1 MLPTASPSATAAF
14 GRPEPG
20 KTMRRVS
27 VVSRLLAS
35 CGVAAALGL
44 TACGQVPG
52 GVSPQISSEY
62 RETVRAFYRGLA
74 ALEVGLLDD
83 AQAQFER
90 AAVLAPDEPAIRA
103 NLAVVHVGFG
113 NEAEAAAH
121 VEAARGLAPDSAEI
135 RFLEAQLAGFQGRF
149 EDAVTGFRQVLEIDP
164 DHLRARYALAQELDR
179 AGDAEAAEA
188 QAQFE
193 AIRDRRPGNLAV
205 LVQHA
210 RVASRRQDLPA
221 LSETVERLRGM
232 TGGWPDLA
240 VTQLEGLSAAIAEG
254 DWRRAATS
262 AQLLRNVLVRLAA
275 FREDQARVSV
285 SAEAI
290 AEPLMRFLRLPSP
303 PATASPRDET
313 LAYAAEPLDPGASE
327 DQAVVVVVPGGEDA
341 PMVFAANGQE
351 ARRLGDPGG
360 GPGFPFPAGPGGG
373 APSGNGLLALDW
385 NGDYRMDLALAGPGG
400 VRLWAR
406 DDAGDGFAEA
416 TPVPADTAGA
426 DSGGAAPVASAALDA
441 YGVWAADTEMD
452 GDVDIV
458 LGPIGGAPAVLRNN
472 ADGTWRRESPFPG
485 VAALR
490 GFGWGDF
497 DRDGDPDAALLDG
510 EGAVHLFENRQAGR
524 FDAAGRVELPA
535 AAVALAV
542 GDLDADGRL
551 DLALLDVAGRLWRGS
566 WTGAA
571 WETSPAA
578 AWDGF
583 PAGAAPGSY
592 RLLLADLDNNGA
604 LDVLASGASGTRLWL
619 ADELSRLDPFDAG
632 VEAEIF
638 AAADLTG
645 DGLLDLVG
653 VRNGEPVRL
662 VGQADAGYGWQQ
674 IRPRAHVAAG
684 DQRINAFGV
693 GGEIEVRAGL
703 LVQKQV
709 LTGAPVHFG
718 LGAQTQADVTR
729 ISWPNGVTQADFEFA
744 ANQVIAAEQRLK
756 GSCPWLFAH
765 DGTRMRFVTDFIWRS
780 PLGLRINA
788 QDTADVATTE
798 DRVLIRGDLLAAVD
812 GEYDLRITA
821 DLWETHFFDHVS
833 LLVVDHPPDT
843 EVWVDERFARDPVSL
858 DTIVTGP
865 PRTVTRVWDDAGADV
880 SELVAKRDHRYV
892 ASFDE
897 GAHQGVARPHY
908 LEVELDEVVETWDAV
923 SLLAYGWV
931 YPTDSS
937 INVALGQGKHP
948 VPRGVAL
955 EALDAKGRW
964 VVVHPDLGFPAG
976 KLKTMVVDVPRLPDG
991 RRPRRLRLRTNLEI
1005 YWDWIAQA
1013 PRLDPGLRRETR
1025 LAPAVADLR
1034 FRGYSRTDI
1043 LGPRGLEVPRYEVAN
1058 TRPRWR
1064 DLVGFHTRFGDVREL
1079 LAGVDDRYVIMNAG
1093 DEMRLRFAAPPPP
1106 EAGWRRDFVLIGDGW
1121 VKDGDFNTTHAKTV
1135 GPLPSHDQPV
1145 YDPAASPALEDDPVY
1160 RRHRDDW
1167 LNWHTRYVAPDRFLR
1182 GLRRVAPEPEP
1193 AGGRP
1198 R

>member
-1 MLPTASPSATAAF
+1 MRLPV
-14 GRPEPG
+14 G
-20 KTMRRVS
+20 
-27 VVSRLLAS
+27 SRLLAS
-35 CGVAAALGL
+35 CGVAVTLGL
-44 TACGQVPG
+44 AACGQAPT
-52 GVSPQISSEY
+52 GVSSQISPEY

-90 AAVLAPDEPAIRA
+90 AAALAPDEPAIRA

-113 NEAEAAAH
+113 NETEAAVH
-121 VEAARGLAPDSAEI
+121 IEAARGLAPDSAEV

-149 EDAVTGFRQVLEIDP
+149 EDAVAGFRQVLEIDP

-179 AGDAEAAEA
+179 AGGDAEAAEA
-188 QAQFE
+188 QAQLE
-193 AIRDRRPGNLAV
+193 AIRDRQPGNLAV

-210 RVASRRQDLPA
+210 RVAARRQDAPV
-221 LSETVERLRGM
+221 LSEIVERLQGM

-240 VTQLEGLSAAIAEG
+240 VTQLEGLSAAIGEA
-254 DWRRAATS
+254 DWRRAATF

-290 AEPLMRFLRLPSP
+290 AEPLMRFLVLPSP

-313 LAYAAEPLDPGASE
+313 LAYVAEPLDPGGSG
-327 DQAVVVVVPGGEDA
+327 DQAVVAVVPGGEEA

-351 ARRLGDPGG
+351 VRRLGDPDGG
-360 GPGFPFPAGPGGG
+360 AGFPFPAGTGPAGP
-373 APSGNGLLALDW
+373 ASPSANGLLALDW
-385 NGDYRMDLALAGPGG
+385 NGDYRMDLVLAGQGG
-400 VRLWAR
+400 LRLWSQFEAGEGFGEVMLPGAV
-406 DDAGDGFAEA
+406 DAAVRG
-416 TPVPADTAGA
+416 T
-426 DSGGAAPVASAALDA
+426 

-452 GDVDIV
+452 GDLDIV
-458 LGPIGGAPAVLRNN
+458 FGPTAGAPSVLRNN

-485 VAALR
+485 VTALR
-490 GFGWGDF
+490 DFGWGDF

-510 EGAVHLFENRQAGR
+510 DGTVHLFENRQAGR
-524 FDAAGRVELPA
+524 FDTAAPLQLPA
-535 AAVALAV
+535 AAIALAV

-551 DLALLDVAGRLWRGS
+551 DLALLDAAGRLWRGS
-566 WTGAA
+566 WDGAG
-571 WETSPAA
+571 WETSEVATWAA
-578 AWDGF
+578 F
-583 PAGAAPGSY
+583 PAGAAPGSH

-604 LDVLASGASGTRLWL
+604 LDVLASGASGTRIWL
-619 ADELSRLDPFDAG
+619 ADERSRLEPLDAE
-632 VEAEIF
+632 VDAEVF
-638 AAADLTG
+638 AASDLTG

-653 VRNGEPVRL
+653 VRDGTPVRL
-662 VGQADAGYGWQQ
+662 AAQADAGYGWQQ
-674 IRPRAHVAAG
+674 IRPRAHIAAG

-709 LTGAPVHFG
+709 LTGAPAHFG
-718 LGAQTQADVTR
+718 LGVQTQADVTR

-744 ANQVIAAEQRLK
+744 ANQVIVTEQRLK

-765 DGTRMRFVTDFIWRS
+765 DGTRVQFVTDFIWRS

-788 QDTADVATTE
+788 QDTADIAYTE

-833 LLVVDHPPDT
+833 LLVVDHPLDT

-858 DTIVTGP
+858 DTIVTGLS
-865 PRTVTRVWDDAGADV
+865 RTVTRVWDDAGADV
-880 SELVAKRDHRYV
+880 SGLVAKRDNRYV

-897 GAHQGVARPHY
+897 GTHQGVARPHY
-908 LEVELDEVVETWDAV
+908 LELELDEAVEAWDAV
-923 SLLAYGWV
+923 TLLAYGWV

-948 VPRGVAL
+948 IPRGVAL
-955 EALDAKGRW
+955 EGLNAKGHW
-964 VVVHPDLGFPAG
+964 VTLHPDLGFPAG
-976 KLKTMVVDVPRLPDG
+976 KLKTMVVDVPRLANG

-1013 PRLDPGLRRETR
+1013 PRLDPDLRRETR
-1025 LAPAVADLR
+1025 LTPAVADLR
-1034 FRGYSRTDI
+1034 YRGYSRTEL
-1043 LGPRGLEVPRYEVAN
+1043 LGPRGLELPDYEIAN
-1058 TRPRWR
+1058 HRPQWR

-1093 DEMRLRFAAPPPP
+1093 DEMRLRFPAPAPP

-1135 GPLPSHDQPV
+1135 GPLPSHAQPV
-1145 YDPAASPALEDDPVY
+1145 YDPEASPVLEDDPVY
-1160 RRHRDDW
+1160 LRHPEDW
-1167 LNWHTRYVAPDRFLR
+1167 LNWHTRFVAPDRFLR
-1182 GLRRVAPEPEP
+1182 GLRRVALEPKSSD
-1193 AGGRP
+1193 GRKP
-1198 R
+1198 

>member
-1 MLPTASPSATAAF
+1 
-14 GRPEPG
+14 
-20 KTMRRVS
+20 MRLS
-27 VVSRLLAS
+27 VGSRLLAS
-35 CGVAAALGL
+35 CGVAVTLGFA
-44 TACGQVPG
+44 ACGQAPT
-52 GVSPQISSEY
+52 GVSSQMSPEY

-90 AAVLAPDEPAIRA
+90 AAALAPDEPAIRA

-113 NEAEAAAH
+113 NEAEAAGYI
-121 VEAARGLAPDSAEI
+121 EAARGLAPDSAEV

-149 EDAVTGFRQVLEIDP
+149 EDAVAGFRRVLEIDP

-179 AGDAEAAEA
+179 AGGDAEAAEA
-188 QAQFE
+188 QAQLE
-193 AIRDRRPGNLAV
+193 AIRDRQPGNLAV

-210 RVASRRQDLPA
+210 RVAARRQDAPA
-221 LSETVERLRGM
+221 LSGTVERLQGM

-240 VTQLEGLSAAIAEG
+240 VTQLEGLSAAIGEA

-313 LAYAAEPLDPGASE
+313 LAYVAEPLDPGGFD
-327 DQAVVVVVPGGEDA
+327 DQAVVAVMPGGEEA
-341 PMVFAANGQE
+341 PMVFAANGQA
-351 ARRLGDPGG
+351 ARRLGDPDGG
-360 GPGFPFPAGPGGG
+360 AGFPFPAGTGPAGP
-373 APSGNGLLALDW
+373 ASPSANGLLALDL
-385 NGDYRMDLALAGPGG
+385 NGDYRMDLVLAGQGG
-400 VRLWAR
+400 VRLWLGFE
-406 DDAGDGFAEA
+406 AGEGFGEMML
-416 TPVPADTAGA
+416 PGA
-426 DSGGAAPVASAALDA
+426 VAAAVRNA

-452 GDVDIV
+452 GDLDIV
-458 LGPIGGAPAVLRNN
+458 FGPTAGAPSVLRNN

-485 VAALR
+485 LTALR
-490 GFGWGDF
+490 DFGWGDF
-497 DRDGDPDAALLDG
+497 DGDGDPDAALLDG
-510 EGAVHLFENRQAGR
+510 DGVVHLFENRQAGR
-524 FDAAGRVELPA
+524 FDTAAPLQLPA
-535 AAVALAV
+535 AAIGLAV

-551 DLALLDVAGRLWRGS
+551 DLALLDAAGRLWRGS
-566 WTGAA
+566 WDGAA
-571 WETSPAA
+571 WETSEAA
-578 AWDGF
+578 SWAAF
-583 PAGAAPGSY
+583 PAGAAPGSH

-604 LDVLASGASGTRLWL
+604 LDVLASGSAGTRIWL
-619 ADELSRLDPFDAG
+619 ADELSRLEPFDAG
-632 VEAEIF
+632 VEAEVF
-638 AAADLTG
+638 AAFDLTG

-653 VRNGEPVRL
+653 VRDGTPVRL
-662 VGQADAGYGWQQ
+662 AAQADAGYGWQQ
-674 IRPRAHVAAG
+674 IRPRAHIAAG

-693 GGEIEVRAGL
+693 GGEVEVRAGL

-709 LTGAPVHFG
+709 LTGAPAHFG
-718 LGAQTQADVTR
+718 LGVQTQADVIR
-729 ISWPNGVTQADFEFA
+729 ISWPNGVTQAGFEFA
-744 ANQVIAAEQRLK
+744 ANQVIVTEQRLK

-765 DGTRMRFVTDFIWRS
+765 DGTRVQFVTDFIWRS

-788 QDTADVATTE
+788 QDTADVAYTE

-865 PRTVTRVWDDAGADV
+865 SRTVTRVWDDAGADV
-880 SELVAKRDHRYV
+880 SGLVAKRDNRYV

-897 GAHQGVARPHY
+897 GTHQGVARPHY
-908 LEVELDEVVETWDAV
+908 LELELDEAVEDWDAV
-923 SLLAYGWV
+923 TLLAYGWV

-948 VPRGVAL
+948 IPRGVAL
-955 EALDAKGRW
+955 EGLNAKGHW
-964 VVVHPDLGFPAG
+964 VTLHPDLGFPAG
-976 KLKTMVVDVPRLPDG
+976 KLKTMVVDVPRLADG

-1013 PRLDPGLRRETR
+1013 PRLDPDLRRETR

-1034 FRGYSRTDI
+1034 YRGYSRTEL
-1043 LGPRGLEVPRYEVAN
+1043 LGPRGLELPDYEIAN
-1058 TRPRWR
+1058 HRPRWR

-1093 DEMRLRFAAPPPP
+1093 DEMRLRFPAPAPP

-1145 YDPAASPALEDDPVY
+1145 YDPAASPELEDDPVY
-1160 RRHRDDW
+1160 RRHREDW

-1182 GLRRVAPEPEP
+1182 GLRRVALEPRAP
-1193 AGGRP
+1193 DGRKP
-1198 R
+1198 

>member
-1 MLPTASPSATAAF
+1 
-14 GRPEPG
+14 
-20 KTMRRVS
+20 MRLS
-27 VVSRLLAS
+27 VGFRLLAS
-35 CGVAAALGL
+35 CGVAVTLGL
-44 TACGQVPG
+44 TACGQAPI
-52 GVSPQISSEY
+52 GVSSQISPEY

-90 AAVLAPDEPAIRA
+90 AAALAPDEPAIRA

-113 NEAEAAAH
+113 NETEAAGH
-121 VEAARGLAPDSAEI
+121 IEAARGLAPDSAEV

-149 EDAVTGFRQVLEIDP
+149 EDAVAGFRQVLEIDP

-179 AGDAEAAEA
+179 AGGDAEAAEA
-188 QAQFE
+188 QAQLE
-193 AIRDRRPGNLAV
+193 AIRDRQPGNLAV

-210 RVASRRQDLPA
+210 RVAARRQDAPA
-221 LSETVERLRGM
+221 LSETVERLQGM
-232 TGGWPDLA
+232 TGGWSDLA
-240 VTQLEGLSAAIAEG
+240 VTQLEGLSAAIVEV
-254 DWRRAATS
+254 DWGRAVTS

-290 AEPLMRFLRLPSP
+290 AEPLMRFLRLPSV

-313 LAYAAEPLDPGASE
+313 LAYVAEPLDPDGSA
-327 DQAVVVVVPGGEDA
+327 DQAVVAVVPGGEEA

-351 ARRLGDPGG
+351 ARRLGGQDGG
-360 GPGFPFPAGPGGG
+360 VGFPFPAGPAGTS
-373 APSGNGLLALDW
+373 PSANGLLTLDW

-400 VRLWAR
+400 LRLWAR
-406 DDAGDGFAEA
+406 EEEGDGFVEA
-416 TPVPADTAGA
+416 TPAPADPAGA
-426 DSGGAAPVASAALDA
+426 DSAGAALGAAAALDA

-452 GDVDIV
+452 GDLDIV
-458 LGPIGGAPAVLRNN
+458 LGPTDGAPAVLRNN
-472 ADGTWRRESPFPG
+472 ADGTWRRESPFTG

-490 GFGWGDF
+490 DFGWGDF

-510 EGAVHLFENRQAGR
+510 DGAVHLFENRQAGR
-524 FDAAGRVELPA
+524 FDAAAPLQLS
-535 AAVALAV
+535 AAVIGLAV

-551 DLALLDVAGRLWRGS
+551 DLALLDAAGQLWLGS
-566 WTGAA
+566 WTGEA
-571 WETSPAA
+571 WETSEAA
-578 AWDGF
+578 SWAGF
-583 PAGAAPGSY
+583 PAGAAPGSH

-604 LDVLASGASGTRLWL
+604 LDVLASGPAGTRIWL
-619 ADELSRLDPFDAG
+619 ADERSRLEPFDAG
-632 VEAEIF
+632 VEAEVF
-638 AAADLTG
+638 AAVDLNA

-653 VRNGEPVRL
+653 VQDGAPVRL
-662 VGQADAGYGWQQ
+662 AGQADAGYGWQQ
-674 IRPRAHVAAG
+674 IRPRAQIAAG

-709 LTGAPVHFG
+709 LTGAPAHFG
-718 LGAQTQADVTR
+718 LGVQTQADVTR

-833 LLVVDHPPDT
+833 LLVVDHPSDT
-843 EVWVDERFARDPVSL
+843 EVWVDERFARDPVAL

-865 PRTVTRVWDDAGADV
+865 SRTVTRVWDDAGADV
-880 SELVAKRDHRYV
+880 SELVAARDNRYV

-897 GAHQGVARPHY
+897 GTHQGVARSHY
-908 LEVELDEVVETWDAV
+908 LELELDEAVETWDAV

-948 VPRGVAL
+948 IPRGVAM

-1013 PRLDPGLRRETR
+1013 PRLEPGLRRETR
-1025 LAPAVADLR
+1025 LAPAVADLDY
-1034 FRGYSRTDI
+1034 RGYSRTEL
-1043 LGPRGLEVPRYEVAN
+1043 LGPRGLELPDYEIAN
-1058 TRPRWR
+1058 HRPRWR

-1093 DEMRLRFAAPPPP
+1093 DEMRLRFPAPPPP

-1135 GPLPSHDQPV
+1135 GPLPSHEQPV
-1145 YDPAASPALEDDPVY
+1145 YSPSASAVLEDDPVY

-1167 LNWHTRYVAPDRFLR
+1167 LNWHTRFVAPDRFLG
-1182 GLRRVAPEPEP
+1182 GLRRAAPEGESP
-1193 AGGRP
+1193 GRRKP
-1198 R
+1198 